1 MPDISSINAVL
12 NPEKHDYFYM
22 CADIDNIGK
31 HAFAKNLSQHNRNAA
46 KYQQWLNKQGVN
58 R

>member
-12 NPEKHDYFYM
+12 NPEKHEYFYM
-22 CADIDNIGK
+22 CADIEDMGT
-31 HAFAKNLSQHNRNAA
+31 HAFSKNLTQHNRNAT